1 MKNSKYG
8 RIFAIATSVLAVL
21 LAITLIVCCA
31 HLYFTG
37 GDQPYSRER
46 VGQYLYWAIVPSVL
60 AIISVISGVVYNVIT
75 GEIDAENA
83 PRTNGEILEGYEK
96 RYNVAALDAETV
108 AAIKRDK
115 KSVKNLNIYFHLAS
129 ALLFAA
135 TLIYLGFVADFTVE
149 NLNADVIAALAVA
162 LPLSAIG
169 ILIQV
174 PRIYLVEN
182 FSGHQITLIRD
193 SIKAHGAPAVK
204 TKENAAKNT
213 DYTSIARYAILGVS
227 LILIV
232 LGIFNGGVA
241 DVLGKAVKICTECIG
256 LG

>member
-1 MKNSKYG
+1 MKDLKYG
-8 RIFAIATSVLAVL
+8 KIIAIATSVLAVL
-21 LAITLIVCCA
+21 LAVTFIVCCA

-46 VGQYLYWAIVPSVL
+46 VGQYLSWAIIPSAL
-60 AIISVISGVVYNVIT
+60 AIISVIGGILYNTVN
-75 GEIDAENA
+75 GETDVENT
-83 PRTNGEILEGYEK
+83 PRTNSEILDGYEK
-96 RYNVAALDAETV
+96 RYNIPDFDAETV

-115 KSVKNLNIYFHLAS
+115 KKIINLNVEFGSAS
-129 ALLFAA
+129 ALLFLAA
-135 TLIYLGFVADFTVE
+135 LIYLCFVADFTVE
-149 NLNADVIAALAVA
+149 TLNADVISALAVA

-174 PRIYLVEN
+174 PRIYLIEN
-182 FSGHQITLIRD
+182 ISGHQITLIRE

-204 TKENAAKNT
+204 VEENTAQSV
-213 DYTSIARYAILGVS
+213 DYSVFVRYAILGIS
-227 LILIV
+227 LVLVV